1 MREKIISILPFL
13 FLLLF
18 IGFVGGMER
27 SANMTVPLI
36 GAIVCLLGFTKTSK
50 YGNDYEE
57 DEDE

>member
-13 FLLLF
+13 FLILF

-36 GAIVCLLGFTKTSK
+36 GAIGCLLAVLKTAA
-50 YGNDYEE
+50 YRNDYEE